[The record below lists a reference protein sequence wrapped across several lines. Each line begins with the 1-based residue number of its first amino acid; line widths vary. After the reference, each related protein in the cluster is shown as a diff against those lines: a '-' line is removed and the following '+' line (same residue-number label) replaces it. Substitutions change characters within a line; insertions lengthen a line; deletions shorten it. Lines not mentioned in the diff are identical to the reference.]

1 MSGPVGTPPMGFWD
15 HMEVLRK
22 ALVRSA
28 VVILLGMALCFAF
41 AAPLQELLVRPFSQ
55 AVHALN
61 LQGTDAGRLAL
72 LSPTEGFMVR
82 MKIAFFAGLFLASP
96 FVFWQLWSF
105 VAPGLHQRER
115 RLVLPITSV
124 ASLLFL
130 TGAAFGWMVMGLATE
145 FLLSFTTPDIANL
158 WSLGSYLAF
167 TVQIMMGLGLVFQLP
182 LVLIFLVHLGLLRT
196 SQLAGKRRHA
206 VVAIMVAVA
215 LLPMQDPMSLVLMS
229 APLYVLY
236 EVSIFVGRLLERR
249 RKPSTPGGQSA

>member
-1 MSGPVGTPPMGFWD
+1 MGFWD
-15 HMEVLRK
+15 HMEALRTV
-22 ALVRSA
+22 LVRSA
-28 VVILLGMALCFAF
+28 AIVGVGMLLCFAF
-41 AAPLQELLVRPFSQ
+41 AARLQDLLVQPFSQ
-55 AVHALN
+55 AVHALG

-82 MKIAFFAGLFLASP
+82 LKIAFFAGLFLASP

-115 RLVLPITSV
+115 RLVVPITTI

-130 TGAAFGWMVMGLATE
+130 AGAAVGWLAMGLATE
-145 FLLSFTTPDIANL
+145 FLLGFTTPDIANM
-158 WSLGSYLAF
+158 WSLGSYLSF

-182 LVLIFLVHLGLLRT
+182 LVLVFLVHLGILHTR
-196 SQLAGKRRHA
+196 QLAEKRRHA
-206 VVAIMVAVA
+206 VVGILVAVA

-236 EVSIFVGRLLERR
+236 ELSILVGRLLERR
-249 RKPSTPGGQSA
+249 KASASPGGLSA